1 MTQRG
6 TKHTKHSIK
15 KIKQNISQKEIT
27 ENEKLL
33 KEEMSDDEE
42 AREKSKEEVNDK
54 VSKTLVEG
62 EEFKKLQK
70 QAQ

>member
-1 MTQRG
+1 MAQRG

-42 AREKSKEEVNDK
+42 ARENLRKR
-54 VSKTLVEG
+54 
-62 EEFKKLQK
+62 
-70 QAQ
+70 

>member
-1 MTQRG
+1 MAQRG

-33 KEEMSDDEE
+33 QEEMSDDEE

-62 EEFKKLQK
+62 EQFKKLQK

>member
-1 MTQRG
+1 MAQRG

>member
-1 MTQRG
+1 MVQRG

-27 ENEKLL
+27 EN
-33 KEEMSDDEE
+33 
-42 AREKSKEEVNDK
+42 DK

-62 EEFKKLQK
+62 EEFKKFKK

>member
-1 MTQRG
+1 MAQRG

-15 KIKQNISQKEIT
+15 KRKQNISQKEIT

>member
-1 MTQRG
+1 M
-6 TKHTKHSIK
+6 KNYWK
-15 KIKQNISQKEIT
+15 KNSG
-27 ENEKLL
+27 
-33 KEEMSDDEE
+33 SDDEE

-70 QAQ
+70 QAKKLGAKSLDYSKRKNNKYL

>member
-1 MTQRG
+1 MAQRG
-6 TKHTKHSIK
+6 TKHTKLSIK

-33 KEEMSDDEE
+33 KEEMSDDKE

-62 EEFKKLQK
+62 EEFKKFKK

>member
-1 MTQRG
+1 MAQRG
-6 TKHTKHSIK
+6 TKHTKLSIK

-33 KEEMSDDEE
+33 KEEMSDDEK

-62 EEFKKLQK
+62 EQFKKLQK

>member
-1 MTQRG
+1 MAQRG

-33 KEEMSDDEE
+33 KEEMSDDEK

-62 EEFKKLQK
+62 EQFKKLQK

>member
-1 MTQRG
+1 MAQRG

-33 KEEMSDDEE
+33 KEEISDDED

>member
-1 MTQRG
+1 MAQRG

-15 KIKQNISQKEIT
+15 KIKKNISQKEIT

-33 KEEMSDDEE
+33 KEEMSDDKE

>member
-1 MTQRG
+1 
-6 TKHTKHSIK
+6 
-15 KIKQNISQKEIT
+15 
-27 ENEKLL
+27 
-33 KEEMSDDEE
+33 MSDDEE
-42 AREKSKEEVNDK
+42 AREKSKEEVNNK

>member
-1 MTQRG
+1 MAQRG

-27 ENEKLL
+27 KNEKLL

>member
-1 MTQRG
+1 MAQRG

-33 KEEMSDDEE
+33 KEEMSDDEK

>member
-1 MTQRG
+1 MAQRG

-54 VSKTLVEG
+54 VSKTVVEG

>member
-1 MTQRG
+1 MAQRG
-6 TKHTKHSIK
+6 TKHTKHSMK

>member
-1 MTQRG
+1 MAQRG

-33 KEEMSDDEE
+33 QEEMSDDEE

>member
-1 MTQRG
+1 MAQRG

-27 ENEKLL
+27 VNEKLQ
-33 KEEMSDDEE
+33 KEEMSDDKE

-62 EEFKKLQK
+62 EEFKKF
-70 QAQ
+70 

>member
-1 MTQRG
+1 MAQRG

-27 ENEKLL
+27 GNEKLL

>member
-1 MTQRG
+1 MAQRG
-6 TKHTKHSIK
+6 TKHTKHSMK

-33 KEEMSDDEE
+33 KEEFSDDEE

>member
-1 MTQRG
+1 MAQRG

-42 AREKSKEEVNDK
+42 AREKSKEEVNNK